1 MRLSYPL
8 TAEDMMKLLDKAF
21 DRAIELSKPIK
32 DLANNVKTL
41 AEHVEKIAM
50 NLAVIA
56 HNQAVHHH
64 MIQQI
69 NGAQQALF
77 KKLTEHSLD
86 TSLPKIELAK
96 PVLDTE
102 LKLDEP
108 PTEKKAPVKK
118 ATYKD
123 KPN

>member
-21 DRAIELSKPIK
+21 DRAVELSKPVK
-32 DLANNVKTL
+32 DLADGVKSL
-41 AEHVEKIAM
+41 AENVEKLAM
-50 NLAVIA
+50 NLAIIA

-69 NGAQQALF
+69 MGVQQIIF
-77 KKLTEHSLD
+77 KKITEHSLD
-86 TSLPKIELAK
+86 TTLPKI
-96 PVLDTE
+96 D
-102 LKLDEP
+102 LDESKKD
-108 PTEKKAPVKK
+108 EKADKK
-118 ATYKD
+118 VSAKD